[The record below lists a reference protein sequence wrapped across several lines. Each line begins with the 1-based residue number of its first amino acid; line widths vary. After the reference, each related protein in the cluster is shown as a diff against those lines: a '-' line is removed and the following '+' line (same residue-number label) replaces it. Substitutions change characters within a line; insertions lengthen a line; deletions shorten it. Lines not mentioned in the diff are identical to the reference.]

1 MTERKP
7 PGASWE
13 SWVEQKI
20 RAGME
25 GGAFENLP
33 GKGKPIP
40 GLTDPHD
47 DDWWVKE
54 KLRRERV
61 SFLPPTLA
69 VRKELDD
76 ARLRIAAATS
86 ETDVRRIVAEI
97 NARIVHVN
105 ARATAGPPSTTVPL
119 DVEQV
124 VRDWHGRNDRRA

>member
-25 GGAFENLP
+25 DGAFEKLP

-40 GLTDPHD
+40 GLTEAHD
-47 DDWWVKE
+47 DDWWVKD

-76 ARLRIAAATS
+76 ARLRIAAAAGT
-86 ETDVRRIVAEI
+86 TP
-97 NARIVHVN
+97 
-105 ARATAGPPSTTVPL
+105 ARAAAFPSPTS
-119 DVEQV
+119 
-124 VRDWHGRNDRRA
+124 RRRAVR

>member
-13 SWVEQKI
+13 SWIEQKI
-20 RAGME
+20 RTGME
-25 GGAFENLP
+25 CGAFENLP

-40 GLTDPHD
+40 GLTEPHD

-76 ARLRIAAATS
+76 ARLSIAAAAS
-86 ETDVRRIVAEI
+86 ETEVRRIVAEI
-97 NARIVHVN
+97 NGRIVRVN
-105 ARATAGPPSTTVPL
+105 ALATSGPPSTTMPL
-119 DVEQV
+119 DVERV
-124 VRDWHGRNDRRA
+124 VRDWHDRRA

>member
-7 PGASWE
+7 PGAGWE

-40 GLTDPHD
+40 GLTEPHD

-86 ETDVRRIVAEI
+86 ETEVRRLVAEI
-97 NARIVHVN
+97 NERITHVN
-105 ARATAGPPSTTVPL
+105 ARATSGPPSTTMPL
-119 DVEQV
+119 DVERV
-124 VRDWHGRNDRRA
+124 VGDWHDRKA

>member
-40 GLTDPHD
+40 GLTEPHD

-86 ETDVRRIVAEI
+86 ETEVRRIVAEI
-97 NARIVHVN
+97 NERIDHVN

-124 VRDWHGRNDRRA
+124 VRDWHDRLGRRT

>member
-20 RAGME
+20 RAGMDD
-25 GGAFENLP
+25 GAFENLP

-40 GLTDPHD
+40 GLTEPHD

-86 ETDVRRIVAEI
+86 ETEVRRIVAEI
-97 NARIVHVN
+97 NQRIVHVN
-105 ARATAGPPSTTVPL
+105 TRATAGPPSTTVPL

-124 VRDWHGRNDRRA
+124 VREWHDRRDRRA

>member
-20 RAGME
+20 RAGMDD
-25 GGAFENLP
+25 GAFENLP

-40 GLTDPHD
+40 GLTEPHD

-76 ARLRIAAATS
+76 ARLRIEAARS
-86 ETDVRRIVAEI
+86 ETEVRRIVAEI
-97 NARIVHVN
+97 NERIVHVN

-124 VRDWHGRNDRRA
+124 VRDWHDRLDRRA

>member
-13 SWVEQKI
+13 SWIEQKI
-20 RAGME
+20 RDGMQS
-25 GGAFENLP
+25 GAFDDLP

-40 GLTDPHD
+40 GLGEPHD

-54 KLRRERV
+54 KLRREEV

-76 ARLRIAAATS
+76 ARSRIAAATA
-86 ETDVRRIVAEI
+86 EDDVRRIVAEI
-97 NARIVHVN
+97 NERITRVN
-105 ARATAGPPSTTVPL
+105 KLASSGPPSTVVPL
-119 DVEQV
+119 DVERV
-124 VRDWHGRNDRRA
+124 VADWRDRQT